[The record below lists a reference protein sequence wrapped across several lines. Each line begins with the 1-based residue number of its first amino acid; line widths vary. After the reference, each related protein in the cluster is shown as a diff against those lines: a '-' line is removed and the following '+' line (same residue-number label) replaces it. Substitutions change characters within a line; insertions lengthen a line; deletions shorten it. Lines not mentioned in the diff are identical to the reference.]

1 MAFAALFVAPIV
13 LLFVVLQRQIV
24 SALTAGALK

>member
-1 MAFAALFVAPIV
+1 MAFAALFVLLIV

-24 SALTAGALK
+24 CGLTAGALT